1 MSDNDVNNARKRF
14 SGKMLE
20 NILLRLHRSSF
31 SNPSFRHWQDKKLAI
46 CGPYAPLALNCPV
59 QQSTSVK
66 AIDKGVNLPTKI
78 CFGSNCACVVA
89 NGK

>member
-1 MSDNDVNNARKRF
+1 MQEKRF

-31 SNPSFRHWQDKKLAI
+31 RNPSFRHWQDKKLAI
-46 CGPYAPLALNCPV
+46 CGPCAPLALNLPV
-59 QQSTSVK
+59 QQSPSVK
-66 AIDKGVNLPTKI
+66 AIDEGVNLPTKI

-89 NGK
+89 NYGK